1 MPSAPSFKMCEKPL
15 QSATGILLMFR
26 SLLFLHLIVMRPD
39 CEHFFVSVRPYG
51 SEIVYQFHVC
61 LR

>member
-1 MPSAPSFKMCEKPL
+1 MCEKPL